1 MLCGAESITKLYEAE
16 KKCDH
21 VNKLTATQKKWRGEN
36 LEVVGD
42 AVR

>member
-16 KKCDH
+16 KIRDH
-21 VNKLTATQKKWRGEN
+21 VNELTATQKQWTGEN
-36 LEVVGD
+36 LEVAGD